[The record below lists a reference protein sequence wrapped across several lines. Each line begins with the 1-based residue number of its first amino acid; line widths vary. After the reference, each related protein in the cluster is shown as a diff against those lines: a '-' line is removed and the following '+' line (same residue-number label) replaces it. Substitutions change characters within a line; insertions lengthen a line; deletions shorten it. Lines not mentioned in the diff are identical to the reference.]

1 MFIPKKINVGF
12 QERRDTYSGKL
23 AYVIYY
29 DEKNKL
35 RKEGSWNSW
44 RDNKIPNE
52 EFINEPT
59 SGFVLNRKAGG
70 GRWGWNPRQTYVRVY
85 DPRGWEF
92 ELTVPNLL
100 FLLENTNSIKGKG
113 LEGEFVYAWEGK
125 DLVLLPVDSIE
136 YKEFKIQ
143 SDILFGGST
152 VKASELKEGHTYLN
166 KSGEKYTYLGKHF
179 SYNSNKKVFWFAHH
193 YASIIY
199 LTTKTSVTNFL
210 VLEDTSFDGKHPD
223 YLDMLEL
230 MQHSEEFSPIDE
242 SKCLIEPIPYEVI
255 EAELKRGSINFPF
268 YKNNNYRYYVVGD
281 RTINNMVYDKVK
293 IEHYNHYYGLN
304 KTSTEKITFE
314 EFYNIYK
321 PHKKHIYLQNG
332 NYLDTLDI
340 NRTYPREQK
349 YKQIKKGLK

>member
-1 MFIPKKINVGF
+1 MFIPRKINVGF
-12 QERRDTYSGKL
+12 QERSDTYSGKL

-44 RDNKIPNE
+44 RDSKIPNE

-59 SGFVLNRKAGG
+59 SGFVLNKKAGG
-70 GRWGWNPRQTYVRVY
+70 ERWGWNPRQTYVRVY

-100 FLLENTNSIKGKG
+100 FLLENSNSIKGKG
-113 LEGEFVYAWEGK
+113 LEGEFVYAWDGK

-179 SYNSNKKVFWFAHH
+179 NHSSNKNVFWFAHH
-193 YASIIY
+193 YNSTVY
-199 LTTKTSVTNFL
+199 LTAKTSVTNFL

-242 SKCLIEPIPYEVI
+242 SKCIVEPLSFEIV
-255 EAELKRGSINFPF
+255 EAELERGYMNFP
-268 YKNNNYRYYVVGD
+268 YKKVDNFRYYVLGD
-281 RTINNMVYDKVK
+281 YEGGKRIYNK
-293 IEHYNHYYGLN
+293 IRLSDWNSN
-304 KTSTEKITFE
+304 KPDILMTFG
-314 EFYNIYK
+314 EFYNLYK
-321 PHKKHIYLQNG
+321 PYKKHLYLQNG
-332 NYLDTLDI
+332 NYLDTLDVGHTWS
-340 NRTYPREQK
+340 RSQEFK
-349 YKQIKKGLK
+349 KIKRGPK

>member
-1 MFIPKKINVGF
+1 MFIPRKINVGF
-12 QERRDTYSGKL
+12 QERSDTYSGKL

-44 RDNKIPNE
+44 RDSKIPNE
-52 EFINEPT
+52 EFNNEPT
-59 SGFVLNRKAGG
+59 GGFVLNRKAGG

-143 SDILFGGST
+143 SDIFFDRPT

-166 KSGEKYTYLGKHF
+166 KSGERYTYLGKHF
-179 SYNSNKKVFWFAHH
+179 NHSSNKNVFWFAHH
-193 YASIIY
+193 YASTIY
-199 LTTKTSVTNFL
+199 LTTKTSVTIFL

-230 MQHSEEFSPIDE
+230 MQHNEEFSPIDE
-242 SKCLIEPIPYEVI
+242 SKCIVEPLSFEVV
-255 EAELKRGSINFPF
+255 EAELNKSYSINFP
-268 YKNNNYRYYVVGD
+268 YKEYKDIVCSV
-281 RTINNMVYDKVK
+281 
-293 IEHYNHYYGLN
+293 N
-304 KTSTEKITFE
+304 KKSREIFMSNWGSIKYSKEVLTFE
-314 EFYNIYK
+314 EFYDRYK
-321 PHKKHIYLQNG
+321 PYRKHLYLQNG
-332 NYLDTLDI
+332 NYLDTLEVGHI
-340 NRTYPREQK
+340 WVSSQEFK
-349 YKQIKKGLK
+349 KIKKGPK